1 MGDVS
6 ANFSRHEFACPDNC
20 GFDAVDI
27 ELLNHLEDVR
37 HYFGK
42 PITINSGCRC
52 AIHNAHVN
60 GSLKSQH
67 MRGKAVDI
75 VVQGV
80 NPIIVADYFDTLF
93 PDKYGLGKYD
103 SWTHFDV
110 RAGKARWDLRGTSTG
125 AEG

>member
-6 ANFSRHEFACPDNC
+6 EHFDRSEFACADNC

-27 ELLNHLEDVR
+27 ELLSHLEDAR

-75 VVQGV
+75 TVQDTKPDVV
-80 NPIIVADYFDTLF
+80 AEYFELMF
-93 PDKYGLGKYD
+93 PDSKGIGRYD
-103 SWTHFDV
+103 TWTHFDV
-110 RAGKARWDLRGTSTG
+110 RAGKARWDLRGAHTG
-125 AEG
+125 AEA